1 MWSKIVVILFFIWVS
16 LNLTSTSV
24 GKFLL
29 KLLSVLVIKITLT
42 LICSQCV
49 CDLSIQTICEK
60 HLPIRPVIY
69 LVFSK
74 CILIYTW
81 TFFSDQLTSKYQV
94 GSPRR
99 LWIIKKILCLFSL
112 IAYCLC
118 KNKNVYFFIIF
129 LFFFFAEWQDT
140 LLHRMRSVSICSYK
154 KQILTRIMCQGKFV
168 PHEWTLNSI
177 SPHHRLI
184 ARTEYFMWQ
193 AFYIVFS
200 AGFWFENSFFL
211 IDDRGYR
218 PGMLN
223 CKEILSPYLL
233 KFWLS
238 VVICTYKYMY
248 NIVIGFFLSK
258 SWNLGES
265 HQWFRTR
272 FYLWL
277 ISQVR
282 IFVE

>member
-24 GKFLL
+24 GKFFL

-81 TFFSDQLTSKYQV
+81 TFFSFQLTSKYQV

-129 LFFFFAEWQDT
+129 LFFFLQSGRTPSCTEWE
-140 LLHRMRSVSICSYK
+140 VSPYV
-154 KQILTRIMCQGKFV
+154 LTRNKYWQELC
-168 PHEWTLNSI
+168 
-177 SPHHRLI
+177 
-184 ARTEYFMWQ
+184 AR
-193 AFYIVFS
+193 
-200 AGFWFENSFFL
+200 ENSYHMS
-211 IDDRGYR
+211 G
-218 PGMLN
+218 
-223 CKEILSPYLL
+223 
-233 KFWLS
+233 
-238 VVICTYKYMY
+238 
-248 NIVIGFFLSK
+248 
-258 SWNLGES
+258 
-265 HQWFRTR
+265 H
-272 FYLWL
+272 
-277 ISQVR
+277 
-282 IFVE
+282 

>member
-118 KNKNVYFFIIF
+118 KNKNVYFFYNF
-129 LFFFFAEWQDT
+129 SFFFFCRVAGHPLAQNEKCLHMFLQETNIDKNYVPGKIRTTWVDT
-140 LLHRMRSVSICSYK
+140 KLYLPPPSSDSKDRVFYVTG
-154 KQILTRIMCQGKFV
+154 ILYC
-168 PHEWTLNSI
+168 
-177 SPHHRLI
+177 
-184 ARTEYFMWQ
+184 
-193 AFYIVFS
+193 FS

-265 HQWFRTR
+265 HQWFRTW

>member
-29 KLLSVLVIKITLT
+29 KLLSVLVIKITQT

-81 TFFSDQLTSKYQV
+81 TFFSFQLTSKYQV

-193 AFYIVFS
+193 AFYIVFLQ
-200 AGFWFENSFFL
+200 GFDL
-211 IDDRGYR
+211 
-218 PGMLN
+218 
-223 CKEILSPYLL
+223 KIL
-233 KFWLS
+233 F
-238 VVICTYKYMY
+238 
-248 NIVIGFFLSK
+248 
-258 SWNLGES
+258 SW
-265 HQWFRTR
+265 
-272 FYLWL
+272 
-277 ISQVR
+277 
-282 IFVE
+282 

>member
-29 KLLSVLVIKITLT
+29 KLLSVLVIKITQT

-81 TFFSDQLTSKYQV
+81 TFFSFQLTSKYQV

-129 LFFFFAEWQDT
+129 LSFFFFAEWQDT

-193 AFYIVFS
+193 AFYIVFLQ
-200 AGFWFENSFFL
+200 GFDL
-211 IDDRGYR
+211 
-218 PGMLN
+218 
-223 CKEILSPYLL
+223 KIL
-233 KFWLS
+233 F
-238 VVICTYKYMY
+238 
-248 NIVIGFFLSK
+248 
-258 SWNLGES
+258 SW
-265 HQWFRTR
+265 
-272 FYLWL
+272 
-277 ISQVR
+277 
-282 IFVE
+282 